1 MLKQRRNKVNKF
13 LKDNKE
19 LTKLLAYADSEEYK
33 LISNT
38 VLFLN
43 QVREVIPGASEGE
56 DEIPQA
62 IDFFVEDLV
71 GRAEKLISKKEQDEK
86 TNKPSSPSSNSPV
99 SKPPSTEYKNNLE
112 EQIKRLQTQINE
124 LESNINNATDAT
136 QKETYQKILEGTKKD
151 LGDKE
156 KEKNKLDDNR
166 KNSESSNKSNGKLN
180 LAIGLGIGAIVIGL
194 ICLIFLV
201 TRSKER

>member
-1 MLKQRRNKVNKF
+1 LLKQRRNKVNKL

-43 QVREVIPGASEGE
+43 QLREIIPGASEEG

-112 EQIKRLQTQINE
+112 EQINELQTQINE
-124 LESNINNATDAT
+124 LESSINNTTDAT
-136 QKETYQKILEGTKKD
+136 QKETYQKILAGTKKD
-151 LGDKE
+151 LEDKE

>member
-1 MLKQRRNKVNKF
+1 M
-13 LKDNKE
+13 
-19 LTKLLAYADSEEYK
+19 LAYADNEEYK

-38 VLFLN
+38 VLFVN
-43 QVREVIPGASEGE
+43 QLREIIPGASEEG

-112 EQIKRLQTQINE
+112 EQINELQTQINE
-124 LESNINNATDAT
+124 LESSINNTTDAYA
-136 QKETYQKILEGTKKD
+136 KRNL
-151 LGDKE
+151 
-156 KEKNKLDDNR
+156 
-166 KNSESSNKSNGKLN
+166 SEN
-180 LAIGLGIGAIVIGL
+180 
-194 ICLIFLV
+194 
-201 TRSKER
+201 T